1 MLRSA
6 EYRHIC
12 DFSQKLSLSK
22 HPDLE
27 DKQANKQACTSPAP
41 LQHLSSTSLQHLLSE
56 GLSKGAFLVG
66 FLGPCLEPK
75 DADYIGDSQPTAPG
89 GGGSG
94 KDQRMGE
101 GEG

>member
-27 DKQANKQACTSPAP
+27 DKQANKQAGTSPAP
-41 LQHLSSTSLQHLLSE
+41 LQHLSSTSSQKVFQKVRF
-56 GLSKGAFLVG
+56 GRFW
-66 FLGPCLEPK
+66 GPCLEPK